1 MHVLASALTRATL
14 TLASLALTSHAV
26 QAQAANESSR
36 WSMEVTGDGAFPTG
50 KLGGAELKTGFG
62 FGASVQARLQQ
73 HLQAYAGWEWHRFK
87 SDELLVEESTDVEE
101 TGYTFGLRFAHPF
114 TGEATT
120 TRGTRAAPGY
130 WLRAGGLINHIE
142 LEDEG
147 GDVVSDTKHG
157 LGWEVGAGVTVP
169 LSDRFSLTPG
179 VRFRSLPRDLT
190 VGSITRSVTLNYATA
205 TVGLTF
211 AF

>member
-1 MHVLASALTRATL
+1 MRALASTITIAL
-14 TLASLALTSHAV
+14 LALAPSIVHA
-26 QAQAANESSR
+26 QGDRRSSR
-36 WSMEVTGDGAFPTG
+36 WSLEVTGDGAFPTS
-50 KLGGAELKTGFG
+50 KLGGAKLKAGFG

-73 HLQAYAGWEWHRFK
+73 HLQAYAGWEWHRFT
-87 SDELLVEESTDVEE
+87 SDEFVNSRTTDVEE

-114 TGEATT
+114 TGGVTT
-120 TRGTRAAPGY
+120 GQGRRGAPGY

-142 LEDEG
+142 LEDED
-147 GDVVSDTKHG
+147 GDIIGDTKHG

-169 LSDRFSLTPG
+169 LSDRLALTPG
-179 VRFRSLPRDLT
+179 VRFRSLPRDLSL
-190 VGSITRSVTLNYATA
+190 GSTTRSVTLNYAMA